1 MNNKYSV
8 FVQSTAKTVEQTL
21 FYENAVLKEIC
32 DIKMTS
38 PNEQKEIEGTS
49 KSNIQEASD
58 KHNRYDDKI
67 ITALK
72 NEKSPDSVYN
82 TKKYFL
88 NLKFD
93 QTEDQNSIEYK
104 RAILTQKLM
113 TDVTFSLNKAFEFSF
128 QDKMKNNIISTL
140 SKNPKDQLNTDIKLQ
155 TDVID
160 NNFILSLCSN
170 NFSIGDIWGEKN
182 EELNKRER
190 RETFLGFKN
199 SNEEIENAIM
209 EDEIIHAKRN
219 YFPEHSFHITFNYE
233 EDEDFDE
240 ETYNF
245 FVNFVERNK
254 DTKIASKVKLVLSY
268 IDEINTETGKP
279 LFSNKVKNQKLHYW
293 KKEYDEAFDKYRQII
308 KQKEIKQQEESKN
321 RKNSFLNS
329 KLYSPYIKQIK
340 TKNNITPKISS
351 NDLESMSG
359 NSNSERN
366 STNTKKGLRHSI
378 K

>member
-1 MNNKYSV
+1 MKK
-8 FVQSTAKTVEQTL
+8 AL
-21 FYENAVLKEIC
+21 
-32 DIKMTS
+32 
-38 PNEQKEIEGTS
+38 
-49 KSNIQEASD
+49 IQ
-58 KHNRYDDKI
+58 Y
-67 ITALK
+67 T
-72 NEKSPDSVYN
+72 
-82 TKKYFL
+82 TQKKYFL

-93 QTEDQNSIEYK
+93 QTEEQNSIEYK

-155 TDVID
+155 VNLID

-340 TKNNITPKISS
+340 QKII
-351 NDLESMSG
+351 LLQKYHQM
-359 NSNSERN
+359 
-366 STNTKKGLRHSI
+366 I
-378 K
+378 

>member
-1 MNNKYSV
+1 
-8 FVQSTAKTVEQTL
+8 
-21 FYENAVLKEIC
+21 
-32 DIKMTS
+32 
-38 PNEQKEIEGTS
+38 
-49 KSNIQEASD
+49 
-58 KHNRYDDKI
+58 
-67 ITALK
+67 
-72 NEKSPDSVYN
+72 
-82 TKKYFL
+82 
-88 NLKFD
+88 
-93 QTEDQNSIEYK
+93 
-104 RAILTQKLM
+104 
-113 TDVTFSLNKAFEFSF
+113 
-128 QDKMKNNIISTL
+128 MKNNIISTL

-155 TDVID
+155 ADLID

-245 FVNFVERNK
+245 FVIFVERNK

-308 KQKEIKQQEESKN
+308 KQKEIKQQEE
-321 RKNSFLNS
+321 
-329 KLYSPYIKQIK
+329 
-340 TKNNITPKISS
+340 
-351 NDLESMSG
+351 
-359 NSNSERN
+359 
-366 STNTKKGLRHSI
+366 
-378 K
+378 

>member
-1 MNNKYSV
+1 M
-8 FVQSTAKTVEQTL
+8 
-21 FYENAVLKEIC
+21 
-32 DIKMTS
+32 
-38 PNEQKEIEGTS
+38 
-49 KSNIQEASD
+49 
-58 KHNRYDDKI
+58 
-67 ITALK
+67 
-72 NEKSPDSVYN
+72 
-82 TKKYFL
+82 
-88 NLKFD
+88 KFD

-155 TDVID
+155 ADLID

-245 FVNFVERNK
+245 FVIFVERNK

-293 KKEYDEAFDKYRQII
+293 KKEYDEAFDKYRKIKCTRKIKCKII
-308 KQKEIKQQEESKN
+308 EKN
-321 RKNSFLNS
+321 IVKLVQPKRNSFQSYNYT
-329 KLYSPYIKQIK
+329 YSPINQNEI
-340 TKNNITPKISS
+340 TLKNPKAYVPINYSISF
-351 NDLESMSG
+351 
-359 NSNSERN
+359 RV
-366 STNTKKGLRHSI
+366 I
-378 K
+378 FII

>member
-72 NEKSPDSVYN
+72 NKKSPDSVYN

-155 TDVID
+155 ADLID

-245 FVNFVERNK
+245 FVIFVERNK

-293 KKEYDEAFDKYRQII
+293 KKE
-308 KQKEIKQQEESKN
+308 SKN

-329 KLYSPYIKQIK
+329 KFIFTLHK
-340 TKNNITPKISS
+340 TNQN
-351 NDLESMSG
+351 
-359 NSNSERN
+359 
-366 STNTKKGLRHSI
+366 KK
-378 K
+378 

>member
-1 MNNKYSV
+1 MNKKYSV

-32 DIKMTS
+32 NIKMTS

-72 NEKSPDSVYN
+72 NKKSPDSVYN

-104 RAILTQKLM
+104 RAILTKKLM

-155 TDVID
+155 ADVID

-170 NFSIGDIWGEKN
+170 NFSIGDIWGEKM
-182 EELNKRER
+182 K
-190 RETFLGFKN
+190 
-199 SNEEIENAIM
+199 S
-209 EDEIIHAKRN
+209 
-219 YFPEHSFHITFNYE
+219 
-233 EDEDFDE
+233 
-240 ETYNF
+240 
-245 FVNFVERNK
+245 
-254 DTKIASKVKLVLSY
+254 
-268 IDEINTETGKP
+268 
-279 LFSNKVKNQKLHYW
+279 
-293 KKEYDEAFDKYRQII
+293 
-308 KQKEIKQQEESKN
+308 
-321 RKNSFLNS
+321 
-329 KLYSPYIKQIK
+329 
-340 TKNNITPKISS
+340 
-351 NDLESMSG
+351 
-359 NSNSERN
+359 
-366 STNTKKGLRHSI
+366 SI
-378 K
+378 KEKEEKLF